1 MDKVL
6 VDERHLRLD
15 FFFAP
20 WFLRCCLIADAC
32 RASAAGLAR
41 SRRRILPT
49 EDVGMLAARSRRV
62 GGATAAAIEEL
73 SQHDIA
79 QLAEI
84 KDQTWLDWYDS
95 RTLERRLGISRALGW

>member
-1 MDKVL
+1 MDEVL
-6 VDERHLRLD
+6 VDERHLQRD
-15 FFFAP
+15 FFSAP

-73 SQHDIA
+73 NGLLVSSREPD
-79 QLAEI
+79 
-84 KDQTWLDWYDS
+84 KVSSGWL
-95 RTLERRLGISRALGW
+95 RA

>member
-1 MDKVL
+1 MDEVL
-6 VDERHLRLD
+6 VDERHLRRD

-49 EDVGMLAARSRRV
+49 EDVGMLAARSHRV
-62 GGATAAAIEEL
+62 GGRPLPLGADR
-73 SQHDIA
+73 SQWHYV
-79 QLAEI
+79 LH
-84 KDQTWLDWYDS
+84 L
-95 RTLERRLGISRALGW
+95 

>member
-41 SRRRILPT
+41 SRCC
-49 EDVGMLAARSRRV
+49 
-62 GGATAAAIEEL
+62 
-73 SQHDIA
+73 
-79 QLAEI
+79 
-84 KDQTWLDWYDS
+84 WL
-95 RTLERRLGISRALGW
+95 RLHRQWVA

>member
-6 VDERHLRLD
+6 VDERHLRRD

-41 SRRRILPT
+41 SRCCWLRLHRQWVAMPFGLPVAPYLYTRVTAIT
-49 EDVGMLAARSRRV
+49 EDFITT
-62 GGATAAAIEEL
+62 TA
-73 SQHDIA
+73 
-79 QLAEI
+79 
-84 KDQTWLDWYDS
+84 
-95 RTLERRLGISRALGW
+95 